1 MKFVATNFAKSFF
14 FLRLSSLRQ
23 LIIILKEEDMNRAL
37 VSENEKDKVNHFF
50 ALDGGKEGFV
60 RFQEFVCQ
68 WEARNIE
75 VLPIL

>member
-50 ALDGGKEGFV
+50 ALDGGREDFA

-68 WEARNIE
+68 WKAIKFE